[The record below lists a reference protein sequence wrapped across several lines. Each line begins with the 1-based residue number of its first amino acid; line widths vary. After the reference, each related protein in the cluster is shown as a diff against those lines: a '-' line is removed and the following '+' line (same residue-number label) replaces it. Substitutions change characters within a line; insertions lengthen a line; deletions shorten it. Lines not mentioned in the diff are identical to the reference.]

1 MKAKGNY
8 GYLKSLK
15 RIRLILTLACF
26 AFILIDVLISFIYFQ
41 TNKTL
46 FIVIAAVMSIPF
58 AKNIIGY
65 LMTFK
70 FEPLTEEEYSEAKQ
84 IAEERGLVMVYDVS
98 VTASEG
104 ILFYPCAAVYNNNV
118 IGLLQKG
125 QNQKKKDATEYLKK
139 VQERVKSK
147 PRVIVVESLKEMQR
161 ELNRLTPPK
170 EDQLKHDRF
179 IAEKLLELGI

>member
-1 MKAKGNY
+1 M
-8 GYLKSLK
+8 
-15 RIRLILTLACF
+15 LTLACF
-26 AFILIDVLISFIYFQ
+26 VFILVDVLISFIYFQ

-58 AKNIIGY
+58 AKNLIGY

-70 FEPLTEEEYSEAKQ
+70 FEPLTAEEYKEAEQ
-84 IAEERGLVMVYDVS
+84 IASDRKTVMTYDIS

-104 ILFYPCAAVYNNNV
+104 ILFYPCVAVYNNNV

-125 QNQKKKDATEYLKK
+125 QNQKKKDAAEYLKK
-139 VQERVKSK
+139 VQERAKTK
-147 PRVIVVESLKEMQR
+147 PRVIVVDSLKEMQR
-161 ELNRLTPPK
+161 ELTRLTPPK
-170 EDQLKHDRF
+170 EDQVKQDIF